1 MKPRVDWERYA
12 RLSKS
17 PTLRVKILNGVMS
30 AGRDGMEIEITAVN
44 QYPMLGKGLLRVS
57 CERHEIIVNKLGI
70 FPRKL
75 LEI

>member
-1 MKPRVDWERYA
+1 M
-12 RLSKS
+12 
-17 PTLRVKILNGVMS
+17 MS
-30 AGRDGMEIEITAVN
+30 AGRGGMEIEITAVN